1 MPYKNSQDQ
10 RDYHKRRYA
19 NEPLFRSRMRER
31 GRKHDKIRN
40 KLPERR
46 EFMRKVIMEVKYNL
60 KFSVFAIYSEGQP
73 RCSCCGE
80 TAIEFLT
87 IDHTAQNGAEH
98 RKILP
103 VNSRTGYGFYCWL
116 KKNGFPEGYG
126 VLCLNCNFSLGH
138 FRYCPHEWK
147 SVNVK
152 SEQAL

>member
-87 IDHTAQNGAEH
+87 IDHTAQNGENIG
-98 RKILP
+98 K
-103 VNSRTGYGFYCWL
+103 FY
-116 KKNGFPEGYG
+116 P
-126 VLCLNCNFSLGH
+126 
-138 FRYCPHEWK
+138 
-147 SVNVK
+147 
-152 SEQAL
+152 